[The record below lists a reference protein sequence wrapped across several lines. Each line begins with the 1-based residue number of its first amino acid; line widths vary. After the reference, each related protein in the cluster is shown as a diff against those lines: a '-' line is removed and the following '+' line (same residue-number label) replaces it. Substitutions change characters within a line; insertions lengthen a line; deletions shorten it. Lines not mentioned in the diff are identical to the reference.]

1 MFREIWNMIM
11 YSEGSIVPV
20 CRQNNDAAG
29 DKKERAVFGEPFVP
43 TIITPESVPKMIDD
57 EDPEIVLLARKY
69 GPLKNGLKIELTLQE
84 ALELFPRKRRKCDSF
99 RSLIKRVKKE
109 FDTDLII
116 SSKKGTKKYS
126 Q

>member
-1 MFREIWNMIM
+1 MFREMWNMIM

-29 DKKERAVFGEPFVP
+29 DKKERAVIGEPFVP
-43 TIITPESVPKMIDD
+43 TIITPEPVPKMIDD

-84 ALELFPRKRRKCDSF
+84 ALELFPRQRRKSDAF
-99 RSLIKRVKKE
+99 RGLVRKVKKE

-116 SSKKGTKKYS
+116 SGKKRDKKM
-126 Q
+126 

>member
-1 MFREIWNMIM
+1 MIM

-29 DKKERAVFGEPFVP
+29 DKKERAVIGEPFVP
-43 TIITPESVPKMIDD
+43 TIITPEPVPKMIDD

-69 GPLKNGLKIELTLQE
+69 GPLKNGLRIELSLQE
-84 ALELFPRKRRKCDSF
+84 ALELFPRQRRKSDAF
-99 RSLIKRVKKE
+99 RGLVRKVKKE

-116 SSKKGTKKYS
+116 SGKNKGKKM
-126 Q
+126 